1 MNVFAVQ
8 LDIVW
13 HDKRANHEKV
23 DALLDRA
30 NVSAGSLVVL
40 PEMFATG
47 FSMAVPEITD
57 EVTHETEHFVL
68 AAARK
73 RNVAIIAGLVN
84 KGPDGRTYNEALVAF
99 PDGRQPVRYRKI
111 QTFNL
116 GGEGKNYAAGSEIVL
131 FEWQGFQVAPFI
143 CYDLR
148 FPEIFRLAT
157 LKGAQV
163 LTNMASWPIMRDD
176 HWVTLLKARA
186 IENLAYV
193 VGVNRCG
200 KDPNFLYSGRSLILD
215 TQGREL
221 ANAGTVEGVIS
232 AQLSLPAL
240 LEWRQKFPALSDIR
254 REFMAPVEK
263 K

>member
-1 MNVFAVQ
+1 MNTFAVQ

-13 HDKRANHEKV
+13 HDKRANHDKV

-30 NVSAGSLVVL
+30 NVPAGSLVVL

-47 FSMAVPEITD
+47 FSMAVPEVTD
-57 EVTHETEHFVL
+57 EVKHETEQFVL
-68 AAARK
+68 ATARR
-73 RNVAIIAGLVN
+73 RNIAVIAGLVN
-84 KGPDGRTYNEALVAF
+84 RGPDGLTHNEALVAF
-99 PDGRQPVRYRKI
+99 PDGREPVRYRKL
-111 QTFNL
+111 QPFNL
-116 GGEGKNYAAGSEIVL
+116 GGEGKHYIAGNEIVL

-148 FPEIFRLAT
+148 FPELFRLAT

-163 LTNMASWPIMRDD
+163 ITVIASWPIMRDE

-200 KDPNFLYSGRSLILD
+200 KDPNFIYSGRSLILGP
-215 TQGREL
+215 QAGEI

-232 AQLSLPAL
+232 GQLGLQPL
-240 LEWRQKFPALSDIR
+240 LDWRKTFPALSDIR
-254 REFMAPVEK
+254 REFLATTEK

>member
-13 HDKRANHEKV
+13 HDKQANHQKA

-30 NVSAGSLVVL
+30 NIPAGSLVVL

-57 EVTHETEHFVL
+57 DVKHETEQWIL
-68 AAARK
+68 QTARR
-73 RNVAIIAGLVN
+73 RNVAVMAGLVTRAA
-84 KGPDGRTYNEALVAF
+84 DGRGRNEALIAF
-99 PDGRQPVRYRKI
+99 PDGRTPVRYQKL
-111 QTFNL
+111 QPFTL
-116 GGEGKNYAAGSEIVL
+116 GGETKNFEAGNQIVL
-131 FEWQGFQVAPFI
+131 FEWQGFQIAPFI

-148 FPEIFRLAT
+148 FPELFRAAT

-163 LTNMASWPIMRDD
+163 LINIASWPIMRDE

-186 IENLAYV
+186 IENLCYV

-200 KDPNFLYSGRSLILD
+200 KDPNFLYSGRSLILGP
-215 TQGREL
+215 QAGEI

-232 AQLSLPAL
+232 GHLGLQPL
-240 LEWRQKFPALSDIR
+240 LDWRKAFPALSDIR
-254 REFMAPVEK
+254 REFLGPEK